1 MLCPICK
8 NELNQNNGY
17 RCSRFPVCTYQYVE
31 AKNFDDSSYIV
42 FDFETTG
49 RSHQKDTIIEI
60 GAVKVKEGKVVDTF
74 DMLINP
80 GLDEFGNQIYVSEFI
95 TNLTKIDNAM
105 LEDKPY
111 LNEALQSFIEFI
123 GEEKTCSGQNIL
135 SFDIPFLRAAC
146 TKCQVEFPFVRYFD
160 TLKIA
165 RDQLQLKK
173 KGLVENNSQTSLAAY
188 YGFEYNA
195 HRAEDDAK
203 ASYRI
208 LENMK
213 EEAKRLGLSIQSS
226 QIEKGRQKCAVLP
239 NKSVHGT
246 VSL

>member
-8 NELNQNNGY
+8 SELDGNNGF
-17 RCSRFPVCTYQYVE
+17 RCSRFPICTYQYVDTE
-31 AKNFDDSSYIV
+31 QFDDESYIV

-60 GAVKVKEGKVVDTF
+60 GAVKVKNGEAVDSF

-105 LEDKPY
+105 LENKP
-111 LNEALQSFIEFI
+111 LLEEAMQEFI
-123 GEEKTCSGQNIL
+123 KFIGDEKICSGQNIL
-135 SFDIPFLRAAC
+135 AFDIPFLRAAC
-146 TKCQVEFPFVRYFD
+146 AKCKIEFPFERYFD

-165 RDQLQLKK
+165 RDQLMLKR
-173 KGLVENNSQTSLAAY
+173 KGLVENNTQTSLAAY

-208 LENMK
+208 LEEMK
-213 EEAKRLGLSIQSS
+213 REGKRLGLTIQSA
-226 QIEKGRQKCAVLP
+226 QIEKGRQKCAMLSNSTQNV
-239 NKSVHGT
+239 T
-246 VSL
+246 VKL